1 MSDTYD
7 QAYLKKLTILYV
19 EDEELTREMTSQ
31 FLARITKGLITAENG
46 REGVE
51 AFRTH
56 KPDIILT
63 DIQMPVM
70 DGLTMAG
77 EIRDMD
83 KMIPIIILTAFC
95 NADFLNKANSLN
107 VDRFVIK
114 PVDGSLLHDA
124 LLACAHRLMIEKQ
137 LKLAQ
142 NMLHPAT

>member
-19 EDEELTREMTSQ
+19 EDEEQTRAMTSQ
-31 FLARITKGLITAENG
+31 FLTRITKGLITVANG
-46 REGVE
+46 REGLE

-63 DIQMPVM
+63 DIQMPDM

-83 KMIPIIILTAFC
+83 KMIPIIVLTGFC

-107 VDRFVIK
+107 VDKFVIK
-114 PVDGSLLHDA
+114 PVDGSQLQEA
-124 LLACAHRLMIEKQ
+124 LLACAHRLMIEKK
-137 LKLAQ
+137 LKLARNVLQ
-142 NMLHPAT
+142 MN